1 MSDSLFID
9 SWGWIVLADQK
20 DPSHPAVLNL
30 YERHKE
36 TASRLITTDYVL
48 DEVMTFLFAKTPAPL
63 AIKYLEGVLAS
74 IRTGTIQQE
83 RIGPDRFQEAWKL
96 RLRYQDKPKI
106 SFTDLTSFVVMKEL
120 GISHVLTNDHHFE
133 QVNLGLHKLP

>member
-1 MSDSLFID
+1 MRDSLFID

-20 DPSHPAVLNL
+20 DPSHLSVLDL

-48 DEVMTFLFAKTPAPL
+48 DEVMTFLFVKTAAPL
-63 AIKYLEGVLAS
+63 ATKYLEGVFAS
-74 IRTGTIQQE
+74 IRVGTIGQE

-96 RLRYQDKPKI
+96 RLRYRDKPRI

-120 GISHVLTNDHHFE
+120 GLSHVLTNDHHFE
-133 QVNLGLHKLP
+133 QVNLGFHRLP